1 MNELLIKNGIV
12 FDPLNGVEGERLDV
26 CIADGKIVE
35 KVGSRATVIDAS
47 GMIVMPGGVDIH
59 SHIAGSKVNAGRI
72 LRPEDHAKDVELH
85 TRLTRA
91 GTGRSIPSTYT
102 TGYRYARMGYTTVF
116 EPATPLLKARHTHE
130 ELNDTPIVDKGCF
143 PLFGNDWHSMEYLAQ
158 GRVEECAAYIA
169 WMLRAAKGYAIKI
182 VNPGGVE
189 AWRWGRYL
197 VGLNER
203 VPNFDITPREIIRG
217 LCKVNQLLNL
227 PHTIHVHTNDL
238 AKIGNYETT
247 IETMDCMRDLARD
260 TNPIMHITHA
270 QFTGRT
276 GSAWHNVGSGAP
288 EIADYVNKHN
298 HVTVDLG
305 QVVFMD
311 TTTMTADGG
320 FQYMLYQLSRNKWMN
335 FDVEVET
342 GAGVVPYRYRR
353 SNYVN
358 AVQWGIGLE
367 LALLIE
373 DPWRVYLTTDHPNGG
388 TFTKYPKIISW
399 LMSQK
404 AREKSIRKIN
414 KTARSKL
421 DLPGID
427 REYSFS
433 EIAVVTRAGTAKALG
448 LHQKGHLGIGA
459 DADVAIYNIDPTQID
474 PSREYKLVRK
484 ALKRAAFTI
493 KGGIVVVKNAEIVE
507 APQGRTYWV
516 DSSVSEGLMRDVESK
531 LRKTFDEYYTVQM
544 DNYAV
549 GENELANPSRINV
562 QAEI

>member
-549 GENELANPSRINV
+549 GENELANPNRINV